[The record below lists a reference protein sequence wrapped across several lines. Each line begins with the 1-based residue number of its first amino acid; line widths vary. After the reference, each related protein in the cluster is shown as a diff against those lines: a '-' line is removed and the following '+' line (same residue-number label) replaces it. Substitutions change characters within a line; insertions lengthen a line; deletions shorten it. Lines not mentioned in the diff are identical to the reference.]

1 MAGALYGTSHLVAPP
16 LSSVT
21 NSTSTPIGLLGLA
34 GSALSARLLAAWNFL
49 YDELLIGIIGNMLLF
64 VVG

>member
-1 MAGALYGTSHLVAPP
+1 M
-16 LSSVT
+16 T